1 MLNQDIDA
9 LTERLASIRLER
21 AKAIERL
28 EKVNEAEIE
37 TLKSLEEAKTKAGTS
52 KRGVCS
58 FVEGDIVRIT
68 NRLRNEYGTVGMVR
82 TIRNRQVTIRNSGTG
97 IDYHRA
103 WFNLELVEPAS
114 ARQRKKTL
122 RR

>member
-9 LTERLASIRLER
+9 LTERLANIRLER
-21 AKAIERL
+21 ARAIERL
-28 EKVNEAEIE
+28 EKANEAEIE
-37 TLKSLEEAKTKAGTS
+37 TLKSLEEAKAKAATN

-58 FVEGDIVRIT
+58 LVKGDIVRIT
-68 NRLRNEYGTVGMVR
+68 NRLRDEYGTVGMVR

>member
-1 MLNQDIDA
+1 MLNHDIDA
-9 LTERLASIRLER
+9 LTERLANIRLER
-21 AKAIERL
+21 VKAIERL

-37 TLKSLEEAKTKAGTS
+37 TLKSLEEAKAKAEAS

-58 FVEGDIVRIT
+58 FVEGDIIRIT

-82 TIRNRQVTIRNSGTG
+82 IICNRQVTIRNSGIR
-97 IDYHRA
+97 IDYQRA
-103 WFNLELVEPAS
+103 WFNLRLVESAS
-114 ARQRKKTL
+114 ARPQKKST